1 MAAAPQALVISLS
14 AAADAVEYSAAE
26 LNRLDGYAGDGDL
39 GITMSQA
46 AQAIREVLAGSD
58 DMSLSQLLSSCGAA
72 VARSAPSTSGT
83 LLATGFLRA
92 AKVLADPPDSA
103 VEALDRA
110 FGAAL
115 EGIKARGKAAVG
127 DRTLVDGLDAVSNS
141 LQLALYSGQG
151 TREALDQ
158 AARAATATAEA
169 TAEME
174 PKAGR
179 ASWAPERARGHPD
192 AGCAMLAIALQ
203 AVAKAIA
210 SN

>member
-179 ASWAPERARGHPD
+179 ASWVPERARGHPD